1 MYKLLILVACI
12 VVITVHWTEFNDI
25 VNLANL
31 FEVTGE
37 IITKVKE

>member
-12 VVITVHWTEFNDI
+12 VVITVHWTEFNGI

-31 FEVTGE
+31 FEVTSE

>member
-25 VNLANL
+25 VNLTKI